1 LTAAP
6 GRRIVNRMVNHSEM
20 LDAAFA
26 ALADPTRRAILA
38 RLADG
43 ETTVSALAEPFSM
56 SLPAVLKHL
65 DALERAGLLTA
76 RKEGR
81 VRTCR
86 LEPAPLSQAADWIEH
101 YRTFWEGRLE
111 ALDHYLTGHQGLNVS
126 KEDDRWRRTRSASR
140 ASSRRRAKKSSAPLP
155 RRKR

>member
-1 LTAAP
+1 
-6 GRRIVNRMVNHSEM
+6 MVNHSEQ
-20 LDAAFA
+20 LNAAFA

-43 ETTVSALAEPFSM
+43 ETTVSELAGPFSM
-56 SLPAVLKHL
+56 SLPAVMKHL

-101 YRTFWEGRLE
+101 YRAFWEGRLE
-111 ALDHYLTGHQGLNVS
+111 ALDRYLTGQQ
-126 KEDDRWRRTRSASR
+126 KEDDRWRKTRSASR
-140 ASSRRRAKKSSAPLP
+140 APSRRRAKKSSAPSP
-155 RRKR
+155 KRRR